1 MSGTWRL
8 VPFAALVASGPAVA
22 CEPQKALPDAA
33 PVESAPSAA
42 GSAPSAAP
50 EDPSARMAKWE
61 HSRSAALQIP
71 CRAIAV
77 DGEVLAPAAS
87 DASAPDRGARLA
99 SQAQI
104 PAEGWLSLGREARL
118 VAKDPRTTRETS
130 FDGPARVRACVEHRE
145 ESWLATGRFESS
157 VGAGETPGA
166 EEWVVTPYGVIRYMA
181 GKIAVDVRAQNA
193 AVAVGSG
200 IAFLWLDEGI
210 RATPSRSRSSD
221 AGAAADGGSTPA
233 VDDDGWLRMG
243 EGEVTL
249 SGPARAPIE
258 AARAAVDRC
267 DTLGRRAE
275 QLAAE
280 LFAATANPDGTTAKQ
295 QVRTRRQARA
305 ACAIAAL
312 RVDTLP
318 PSAQVGRDVREMS
331 ARLDRAGAAWAAP
344 PAAGAQP

>member
-1 MSGTWRL
+1 
-8 VPFAALVASGPAVA
+8 
-22 CEPQKALPDAA
+22 
-33 PVESAPSAA
+33 VESAPSAA
-42 GSAPSAAP
+42 GSAPSAALD
-50 EDPSARMAKWE
+50 DPGARMAKWE

-87 DASAPDRGARLA
+87 DAAWDGAAPDGGARLA

-130 FDGPARVRACVEHRE
+130 FDGPARVRACVDHRE
-145 ESWLATGRFESS
+145 ESWLATGRFEST

-200 IAFLWLDEGI
+200 IAFLWLDDGI
-210 RATPSRSRSSD
+210 RVSPSRSRSTD
-221 AGAAADGGSTPA
+221 AGVDGGSAPA

-267 DTLGRRAE
+267 DALGRRAE

-295 QVRTRRQARA
+295 QVGTRRQARA

-312 RVDTLP
+312 HVDTLP
-318 PSAQVGRDVREMS
+318 PSAPKGEMS
-331 ARLDRAGAAWAAP
+331 ARLDRASAAWAAP

>member
-1 MSGTWRL
+1 
-8 VPFAALVASGPAVA
+8 VALVVLAGAVA
-22 CEPQKALPDAA
+22 CEPQKAGLPDAA
-33 PVESAPSAA
+33 ATESALSAA
-42 GSAPSAAP
+42 ASAPSAAP
-50 EDPSARMAKWE
+50 DDPSARMAKWE
-61 HSRSAALQIP
+61 HSRSAALEIP

-77 DGEVLAPAAS
+77 DGEVLAAAAWEGS
-87 DASAPDRGARLA
+87 ADAAAPDGGVRLT
-99 SQAQI
+99 SEAQI

-130 FDGPARVRACVEHRE
+130 FEGPAHVRACVEHRE
-145 ESWLATGRFESS
+145 ESWLATGRFEST

-166 EEWVVTPYGVIRYMA
+166 EEWVVTPFGVIRYMA

-200 IAFLWLDEGI
+200 TAFLLLDDGI
-210 RATPSRSRSSD
+210 RATPSRSRSTD
-221 AGAAADGGSTPA
+221 AGAGADGGAAPV

-243 EGEVTL
+243 EGEVIL
-249 SGPARAPIE
+249 SGPARPPIE

-267 DTLGRRAE
+267 DALGQRAQ

-280 LFAATANPDGTTAKQ
+280 LFAAAANPDGSTAKQ
-295 QVRTRRQARA
+295 QMRTRRQARA

-312 RVDTLP
+312 HVDTLP
-318 PSAQVGRDVREMS
+318 PSAPKGEMS
-331 ARLDRAGAAWAAP
+331 GRLDRATAAWAAP